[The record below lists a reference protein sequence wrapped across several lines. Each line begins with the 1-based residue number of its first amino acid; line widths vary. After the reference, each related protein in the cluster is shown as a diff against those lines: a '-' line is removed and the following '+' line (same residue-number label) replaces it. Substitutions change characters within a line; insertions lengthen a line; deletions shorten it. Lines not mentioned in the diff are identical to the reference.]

1 MKNTALAID
10 YLHSLRHGWDPL
22 NIEFNHETLFGEPDT
37 NGVMGGETTERSSIL
52 RLSAQ
57 WRSRQA
63 S

>member
-22 NIEFNHETLFGEPDT
+22 AIEFHHATLFGEPDIMEMK
-37 NGVMGGETTERSSIL
+37 GDTTERGSIL